1 MQTTDDDDSPRH
13 LISDRELDLL
23 AWAEDAFL
31 DRARAEQLAAAVNDD
46 GALVLAPMLAAR

>member
-1 MQTTDDDDSPRH
+1 MQTTDDDSPRY

-23 AWAEDAFL
+23 AWAEEVFL